1 MCHSTALMHFRIP
14 TGNQRVF
21 PNLLSTTRPNLQYIV
36 LLSTTQPHCTVEKY
50 ALGCTTTSSF
60 FTTFLETHCNIA
72 TLQHCLP
79 QCHTAVYCRIAKL
92 PHCNVA
98 TLPWAAARCFVLIF
112 LAAHFLHFHWFV
124 WPRTRHKSQYFQ
136 LHPSDHLNC
145 GREKSFTL
153 EMFLCNFNG
162 FWRGQNNLCSGIHS
176 RCETQWKPTDWMV
189 RSKNSHL
196 RVHSLFLMFTCILL
210 AAPILCLRLTF
221 RLLDIGNKF
230 VKPLLLLKPTTSLLL
245 LLPITSLLLPV
256 CTNLTPFS
264 PTTTAVASSSG
275 TRDLQSGWVVFR
287 RLERFWGKLFSM
299 LGKILSNFFHFIRA
313 RLDSFTTA
321 RTRPSLK
328 QRQ

>member
-1 MCHSTALMHFRIP
+1 MCHSTALMHLRIA

-60 FTTFLETHCNIA
+60 FTTSHFSSRDTLQHCNIA

-136 LHPSDHLNC
+136 LHPSDHLDY
-145 GREKSFTL
+145 G
-153 EMFLCNFNG
+153 
-162 FWRGQNNLCSGIHS
+162 
-176 RCETQWKPTDWMV
+176 
-189 RSKNSHL
+189 
-196 RVHSLFLMFTCILL
+196 
-210 AAPILCLRLTF
+210 
-221 RLLDIGNKF
+221 
-230 VKPLLLLKPTTSLLL
+230 
-245 LLPITSLLLPV
+245 
-256 CTNLTPFS
+256 
-264 PTTTAVASSSG
+264 
-275 TRDLQSGWVVFR
+275 
-287 RLERFWGKLFSM
+287 WGK
-299 LGKILSNFFHFIRA
+299 IFHVGDVFVQ
-313 RLDSFTTA
+313 F
-321 RTRPSLK
+321 
-328 QRQ
+328 